1 MADVPKLHVHL
12 LALSGGKDAASLP
25 GFTTTNWLKAIA
37 EVGIDL
43 ARWPNVKAFC
53 SWLGLS
59 PGKNQSGKRARRA
72 RTRPT
77 KTAGQIFRLAAQSVG
92 KSSYLALGGFY
103 RRLKARP
110 SAAVATFATACKL
123 AVLFCRAMRHGFAYV
138 ERGLASCEQAYRQ
151 RQRRYL
157 QECAAELGLD
167 LVPIQEKTA

>member
-1 MADVPKLHVHL
+1 
-12 LALSGGKDAASLP
+12 
-25 GFTTTNWLKAIA
+25 
-37 EVGIDL
+37 VGIDL

-123 AVLFCRAMRHGFAYV
+123 AVLFCRAMRRGFAYV